1 MSGGAELGRG
11 PGDMARAQSIPQG
24 QASCPTASAS
34 TAPGLEVHTPALT
47 SPSVSLLSPC
57 HINYHL
63 PCQGQ
68 KTTFTAL
75 VLIKKSDFPI
85 LAA

>member
-1 MSGGAELGRG
+1 MWWCRAGQGARGHGQCSIHPTGTGVVSHCLCQHCPGAGGSHA
-11 PGDMARAQSIPQG
+11 
-24 QASCPTASAS
+24 
-34 TAPGLEVHTPALT
+34 GLN

>member
-1 MSGGAELGRG
+1 MVVQA
-11 PGDMARAQSIPQG
+11 MASAPCTPQG

-34 TAPGLEVHTPALT
+34 TALGSEAHTPALN

-57 HINYHL
+57 HINYHF